1 MRYLLSVPPFTDPA
15 VVVDLARTAEASG
28 WDGFFLWDHLRWD
41 DVQDVHDPWVL
52 LGAIAQVTERML
64 LGTMVTP
71 LSRRRPWVVAKH
83 LVTLDHLSGGRAV
96 LGVGLGEP
104 PDVDFGDFGDEADA
118 RVRAAILDEALD
130 VVAGLVGDGRVE
142 LDGSHHRVDAT
153 MRPLPVHRPRV
164 PIWVAGVAPNRRP
177 LERARRWDGYVPI
190 GRGLAPDE
198 LAAYVGEHPR
208 PDWDLVV
215 PWADGVPADEY
226 ADAGVTWLVQSAWP
240 KDDVPGLDF
249 TKERGNAIIVHIK
262 TGTSDMN
269 IVGPIW
275 KCPIVAY
282 GPGDS
287 RLAQGDCVRQRAQQ
301 TSSFRAGQ
309 RRTSAGPM

>member
-1 MRYLLSVPPFTDPA
+1 MRYLLSVPPFTDPST
-15 VVVDLARTAEASG
+15 VVDLAGTAEASG

-83 LVTLDHLSGGRAV
+83 LVSLDHLSGGRAV

-104 PDVDFGDFGDEADA
+104 PDLDFGDVGDEADA

-130 VVAGLVGDGRVE
+130 VVAGLLGDGRAE
-142 LDGSHHRVDAT
+142 LDGTHHTVHAT
-153 MRPLPVHRPRV
+153 MRPLPVQRPRV

-198 LAAYVGEHPR
+198 LAGYVGEHPR
-208 PDWDLVV
+208 PGWDLVV
-215 PWADGVPADEY
+215 PWPDGVPPDEY
-226 ADAGVTWLVQSAWP
+226 ADVGVTWLVQSAWP
-240 KDDVPGLDF
+240 KDDGWVQEVQDLAA
-249 TKERGNAIIVHIK
+249 RGPA
-262 TGTSDMN
+262 
-269 IVGPIW
+269 
-275 KCPIVAY
+275 
-282 GPGDS
+282 
-287 RLAQGDCVRQRAQQ
+287 R
-301 TSSFRAGQ
+301 
-309 RRTSAGPM
+309 